1 MYLALLLDT
10 IYFSLD
16 KMRIYVCYVQ
26 VATSSQVRDTI
37 LVHDPDST
45 ERCTPRDQAP
55 GVNTI
60 AELEKQIAEEQARL
74 ETRSRD
80 KRDKSTAQLQIASA
94 GSYS

>member
-1 MYLALLLDT
+1 
-10 IYFSLD
+10 D

-60 AELEKQIAEEQARL
+60 AELEKQIAE
-74 ETRSRD
+74 
-80 KRDKSTAQLQIASA
+80 
-94 GSYS
+94 